1 MNIHENCDF
10 HAFSCYYIEDQE
22 NKMSINFAFSSSD
35 AFQLRAY
42 YASLLYAWCKN
53 LFRPTT
59 FFITKLKVCYS
70 WSGRV

>member
-22 NKMSINFAFSSSD
+22 NKMSINFAFSNSD

-42 YASLLYAWCKN
+42 MPVSFMLGVKTYLGLQLFLL
-53 LFRPTT
+53 P
-59 FFITKLKVCYS
+59 S
-70 WSGRV
+70 